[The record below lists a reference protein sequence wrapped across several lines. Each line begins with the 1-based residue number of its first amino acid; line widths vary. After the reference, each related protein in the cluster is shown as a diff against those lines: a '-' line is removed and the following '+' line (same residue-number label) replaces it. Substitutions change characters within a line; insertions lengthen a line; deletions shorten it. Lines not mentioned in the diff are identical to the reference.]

1 VHSQRTL
8 ALLCKCRCV
17 AACTKQLQQPRCANL
32 LFDLHHRK
40 SLKETSD
47 LSKDSNSNSK
57 GKNNGSP
64 YEGGKDDEGNLGAC
78 DVFVAPDGE
87 VTQVSHI
94 FLGLV
99 MASVI
104 HTYISTQSWSS
115 PVMLRMSVDADPIC
129 CSVI

>member
-1 VHSQRTL
+1 VLIQQSDVHSQRAL
-8 ALLCKCRCV
+8 VLLCKSRCI
-17 AACTKQLQQPRCANL
+17 AACTKHLQQPRCADL

-40 SLKETSD
+40 SLKETGD
-47 LSKDSNSNSK
+47 ISKDSNSNSK

-87 VTQVSHI
+87 VTQVSHT

-99 MASVI
+99 
-104 HTYISTQSWSS
+104 ISTQSWSS
-115 PVMLRMSVDADPIC
+115 QRISRMSVDAKPIC
-129 CSVI
+129 CSVT

>member
-1 VHSQRTL
+1 MHSQRTL
-8 ALLCKCRCV
+8 ALLCKCKCV
-17 AACTKQLQQPRCANL
+17 AACTKQLQQPRCADL
-32 LFDLHHRK
+32 LFGLHHRK
-40 SLKETSD
+40 SLKKSGD

-87 VTQVSHI
+87 VTQVSHH

-99 MASVI
+99 MASVT
-104 HTYISTQSWSS
+104 HTHISTQSWSS
-115 PVMLRMSVDADPIC
+115 PTMLRMSVDAEPIC
-129 CSVI
+129 CSVT